1 MTIEICKVV
10 NYEAVSKMLNLLYSQ
25 NPYSISL
32 FFHPNSASN
41 PPKIAQFYLNSASN
55 PPPITPFSHQF
66 TLKNHP
72 PSPNSAQRVGWL
84 ILNQTP
90 YPQ

>member
-1 MTIEICKVV
+1 MIEIWEVV
-10 NYEAVSKMLNLLYSQ
+10 NYEVVRKILNLLYSQ
-25 NPYSISL
+25 NLHSTSP
-32 FFHPNSASN
+32 FFHP
-41 PPKIAQFYLNSASN
+41 NSASN

>member
-1 MTIEICKVV
+1 MMIEMYEVI
-10 NYEAVSKMLNLLYSQ
+10 NYEVVSKILNLLYSQ
-25 NPYSISL
+25 NLHSFSP

-41 PPKIAQFYLNSASN
+41 HPKITLFSPSFHLNSA
-55 PPPITPFSHQF
+55 Q
-66 TLKNHP
+66 NHP
-72 PSPNSAQRVGWL
+72 PSPNSAQRVGWS

>member
-1 MTIEICKVV
+1 MMIEIWEVV
-10 NYEAVSKMLNLLYSQ
+10 IYEVVSKMLNLLYSQ
-25 NPYSISL
+25 NPHS
-32 FFHPNSASN
+32 FHP
-41 PPKIAQFYLNSASN
+41 FF
-55 PPPITPFSHQF
+55 TPFLPQF
-66 TLKNHP
+66 SLKSTQLPRFYTTFTIKNHP